1 MAAPEM
7 RARATM
13 RRRDDVLAT
22 VSGERFDGSEYAFRV
37 VAMATVRRWP
47 TDEKTKVDVELRV
60 LVDALAD
67 NDVSNRVSRD
77 YDARRLFRDIT
88 VGVYKITS

>member
-22 VSGERFDGSEYAFRV
+22 VSGERFDGNEYAFRV
-37 VAMATVRRWP
+37 VAMATVRR
-47 TDEKTKVDVELRV
+47 
-60 LVDALAD
+60 
-67 NDVSNRVSRD
+67 
-77 YDARRLFRDIT
+77 
-88 VGVYKITS
+88 